1 MISRSVFDNG
11 SFGISLRD
19 ESFAMAP
26 RPPAHDTHAP
36 THAPTP
42 THIHA
47 RKHANT
53 QTLTHSPLPPRRA
66 YCSFDDVLVD
76 ILAKDKLAYF
86 LLLDGRDRH
95 AWSKLL
101 LERMKEKMETVGH
114 RWVEGITGQGLRGRV
129 AW

>member
-1 MISRSVFDNG
+1 M
-11 SFGISLRD
+11 
-19 ESFAMAP
+19 
-26 RPPAHDTHAP
+26 
-36 THAPTP
+36 
-42 THIHA
+42 
-47 RKHANT
+47 
-53 QTLTHSPLPPRRA
+53 PPRRA